1 VPLAVHSKCRSRA
14 GPASSIW
21 QHVRVSDARA
31 WSIFETLW
39 DTDRSGLSRDQRLL
53 VALAGLRQEV
63 NSGGFDRYFRYT
75 YGADAQSAVEA
86 ANEVS
91 CPALGAL
98 ILEGIARL
106 DLDLDHYPAE
116 AATREDWI
124 DALDLEF
131 DDLDA
136 SFYALEN
143 QDDLDAR
150 METLAARIP

>member
-1 VPLAVHSKCRSRA
+1 M
-14 GPASSIW
+14 
-21 QHVRVSDARA
+21 RVSEARA

-63 NSGGFDRYFRYT
+63 NSGGFDRYFRYS
-75 YGADAQSAVEA
+75 YGADAPAAVDA

-106 DLDLDHYPAE
+106 DLDHYPAE
-116 AATREDWI
+116 ASTREDRI
-124 DALDLEF
+124 DALDVEF

-136 SFYALEN
+136 SFYALED

>member
-1 VPLAVHSKCRSRA
+1 
-14 GPASSIW
+14 
-21 QHVRVSDARA
+21 VRVSEARA

-39 DTDRSGLSRDQRLL
+39 NTDRSALSRDQQLL
-53 VALAGLRQEV
+53 VALAGVRQEV
-63 NSGGFDRYFRYT
+63 NSGGFDRYFRYS
-75 YGADAQSAVEA
+75 YGADAQTAVDA

-106 DLDLDHYPAE
+106 DLDHYPADP
-116 AATREDWI
+116 ATREDRI
-124 DALDLEF
+124 DSLDLEF

-136 SFYALEN
+136 SFYALES

-150 METLAARIP
+150 METLAARMP